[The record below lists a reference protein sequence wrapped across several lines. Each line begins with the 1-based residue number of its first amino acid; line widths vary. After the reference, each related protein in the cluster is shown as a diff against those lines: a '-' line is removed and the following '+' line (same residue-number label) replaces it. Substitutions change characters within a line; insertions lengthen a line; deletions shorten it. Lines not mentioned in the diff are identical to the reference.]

1 MPQVVYDNILCV
13 GYLIVW
19 CITLIWYQRLS
30 SKTAIV
36 NKFWRLDAGSFII
49 FMYIVYAFFS
59 VISVNDT
66 VLAVLSDYKPLTLFP
81 YIYLYLMMMLSL
93 TPIIQEHR
101 HPYKQIENPHTKT
114 LTIAAIIII
123 VAAIGVIPSLNEDG
137 ANFMKLFTD
146 VDAGKDA
153 YMEQVENVGDSGS
166 KIRNLPAV
174 IYNMFSDMTVFLL
187 MYFLTLDKKPKLL
200 ILGLGLALVVGFLM
214 PIMKGQRGGVIALL
228 LTIIGSYFLFRRY
241 LSTKINRI
249 VSIAGVV
256 TVLTISVPIIAI
268 TVSRFGDTR
277 ASVGGFVYWYVGQG
291 SLYFN
296 NNGLDAGGTR
306 DGDLTMGFFKR
317 LIDPST
323 PNNLMERRDKHHNLL
338 LDDNLF
344 STFVGDFT
352 IDYGPIP
359 AVCIFLVFNMFV
371 LYEIRAR
378 GDTDKMKLYNL
389 ILIYFVMC
397 IHLQGGMTL
406 FSYSDA
412 GNMRIL
418 IFALFYIYLRY
429 HEVLLVKFPLVKS
442 EPNEEVTDKPS

>member
-200 ILGLGLALVVGFLM
+200 ILGLGLALVV
-214 PIMKGQRGGVIALL
+214 
-228 LTIIGSYFLFRRY
+228 
-241 LSTKINRI
+241 
-249 VSIAGVV
+249 
-256 TVLTISVPIIAI
+256 
-268 TVSRFGDTR
+268 
-277 ASVGGFVYWYVGQG
+277 
-291 SLYFN
+291 
-296 NNGLDAGGTR
+296 
-306 DGDLTMGFFKR
+306 
-317 LIDPST
+317 
-323 PNNLMERRDKHHNLL
+323 
-338 LDDNLF
+338 
-344 STFVGDFT
+344 
-352 IDYGPIP
+352 
-359 AVCIFLVFNMFV
+359 
-371 LYEIRAR
+371 
-378 GDTDKMKLYNL
+378 
-389 ILIYFVMC
+389 
-397 IHLQGGMTL
+397 
-406 FSYSDA
+406 
-412 GNMRIL
+412 
-418 IFALFYIYLRY
+418 
-429 HEVLLVKFPLVKS
+429 
-442 EPNEEVTDKPS
+442 